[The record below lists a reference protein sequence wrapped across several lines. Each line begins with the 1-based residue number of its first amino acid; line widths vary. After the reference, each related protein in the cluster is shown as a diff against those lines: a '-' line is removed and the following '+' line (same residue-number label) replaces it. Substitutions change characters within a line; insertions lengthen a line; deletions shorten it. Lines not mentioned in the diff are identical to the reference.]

1 MIDTTPP
8 PFFKRGLPPLAR
20 LTIFS
25 VLALI
30 LMVADARYHYL
41 GAMRQ
46 ALAVLIN
53 PLQHAV
59 NAPVRLGGKVGD
71 FFVIQSR
78 MRSEND
84 SLKEAQLL
92 QAGKTIQYQALQAE
106 NAYLRS
112 LLAAQPRYSQTTQ
125 LAEILYSGRDPFS
138 RKIIVDRGS
147 LAGVK
152 PGQVVTDASGVIG
165 QVTRVYPVVSEVT
178 LITDKD
184 QAVPVQNV
192 RNGLRAVVFGNGET
206 GTLDVPFMPVSAD
219 LQNGDEL
226 VTSGIDGI
234 YPPGLPVAVVSKIE
248 RNAAYPFAKIS
259 CMPSSG
265 VDRQR
270 QVLILGAQRAQ
281 PLPPRPEEPEE
292 KKPHGRAKR

>member
-8 PFFKRGLPPLAR
+8 PFFKRGLPPVAR

-25 VLALI
+25 LLALI
-30 LMVADARYHYL
+30 LMVADGRYHYL
-41 GAMRQ
+41 GPLRQ
-46 ALAVLIN
+46 TLAVLIN

-59 NAPVRLGGKVGD
+59 NSPVRLGAKVGE
-71 FFVIQSR
+71 FFVTQSR
-78 MRSEND
+78 MRADNSD
-84 SLKEAQLL
+84 LREAQLL
-92 QAGKTIQYQALQAE
+92 QAGKTIQFQALQAE
-106 NAYLRS
+106 NAYLRG

-125 LAEILYSGRDPFS
+125 MAEMLYSGRDPFS
-138 RKIIVDRGS
+138 RKIIIDRGS

-152 PGQVVTDASGVIG
+152 PGQVVTDAVGVIG
-165 QVTRVYPVVSEVT
+165 QVTRVYTVVSEVT

-192 RNGLRAVVFGNGET
+192 RNGLRAVVFGNGES

-226 VTSGIDGI
+226 VTSGIDGV

-248 RNAAYPFAKIS
+248 RNTAYPFAKIS
-259 CMPSSG
+259 CVPSAG
-265 VDRQR
+265 VDRHR
-270 QVLILGAQRAQ
+270 QMLILGMQRAQ
-281 PLPPRPEEPEE
+281 PLPPRPEEPEKE
-292 KKPHGRAKR
+292 ARARTKR

>member
-8 PFFKRGLPPLAR
+8 PFFKRGLPPVAR

-25 VLALI
+25 LLALI
-30 LMVADARYHYL
+30 LMVVDGRYHYL
-41 GAMRQ
+41 GPLRQ
-46 ALAVLIN
+46 TLAVLIN

-59 NAPVRLGGKVGD
+59 NAPVRLGAKVGE
-71 FFVIQSR
+71 FFVSQSR
-78 MRSEND
+78 MRADNSD
-84 SLKEAQLL
+84 LREAQLL
-92 QAGKTIQYQALQAE
+92 QAGKTIQFQALQAE
-106 NAYLRS
+106 NAYLRG

-125 LAEILYSGRDPFS
+125 MTEMLYSGRDPFS

-152 PGQVVTDASGVIG
+152 PGQVVTDAVGVIG
-165 QVTRVYPVVSEVT
+165 QVTRVYTVVSEVT

-192 RNGLRAVVFGNGET
+192 RNGLRAVVFGNGES

-226 VTSGIDGI
+226 VTSGIDGV

-248 RNAAYPFAKIS
+248 RNTAYPFAKIS
-259 CMPSSG
+259 CLPSAG
-265 VDRQR
+265 VDRHR
-270 QVLILGAQRAQ
+270 QMLILGMQRAQ
-281 PLPPRPEEPEE
+281 PLPPRPEEPEKE
-292 KKPHGRAKR
+292 VRRAKR